1 MTLLNN
7 LAFDNFSIDK
17 DSVRTVDDNG
27 FLHVA
32 VSPVTKEQVAPYY
45 GHEIPNHEELGFE
58 SDVIY
63 HGYRPASEL
72 SKPDTI
78 QSLNGIP
85 IQFEHHADY
94 ANAPAKDTRIGSTG
108 DDAKW
113 ESPYLTNSL
122 HFHDAKAID
131 RIKDGSMRELSLAY
145 RYTPVKK
152 EGEFEGQH
160 YDFVMTDINCN
171 HVALVEEG
179 RAGHDVL
186 VEDAQIKEK
195 NTMADNAAIETA
207 EKNLAQSILD
217 LHKAKE
223 GNVVD
228 KDDTPATDGKLEALI
243 EAIKANGDE
252 DKYKDI
258 LNSAED
264 DDLDASEPAEDD
276 DLDTSGDDSKKDDSV
291 DATDDDLDDSD
302 SAEDEEP
309 NDNTQAED
317 DDDKVIG
324 DALKQCGLDDAS
336 PELKKAFITG
346 FKLSSEKDKNA
357 DKPLGQDAQI
367 KVAVKAVNRQ
377 LKLKYAAANECRQIL
392 GNVNAMAF
400 DSAGQIYRAAAK
412 KLGIRNC
419 NQLTGKAAK
428 AVISAL
434 TATKDKR
441 TVMAT
446 DSAPTAKN
454 SAISAIL
461 TNVQVGV

>member
-1 MTLLNN
+1 MPIS

-160 YDFVMTDINCN
+160 YNFVMTDINCN

-195 NTMADNAAIETA
+195 NTMADNAAIENA

-309 NDNTQAED
+309 NDNTQTED
-317 DDDKVIG
+317 DGDKVIG

-377 LKLKYAAANECRQIL
+377 LKLKFAAANECRQIL

-412 KLGIRNC
+412 KLGIRNY

-454 SAISAIL
+454 SAISEIL

>member
-1 MTLLNN
+1 MPIS

-160 YDFVMTDINCN
+160 YNFVMTDINCN

-195 NTMADNAAIETA
+195 NTMADNAAIENA

-309 NDNTQAED
+309 NDNTQTED
-317 DDDKVIG
+317 DGDKVIG

-346 FKLSSEKDKNA
+346 FKLSSKKDKNA

-412 KLGIRNC
+412 KLGIRNY

-454 SAISAIL
+454 SAISEIL

>member
-1 MTLLNN
+1 MPTS

-32 VSPVTKEQVAPYY
+32 VSPVTKEQVVPYY

-195 NTMADNAAIETA
+195 NTMADNAAIENA

-412 KLGIRNC
+412 KLGIRNY

-446 DSAPTAKN
+446 DSAPTTQN

-461 TNVQVGV
+461 NNVRIGV

>member
-1 MTLLNN
+1 MPTS

-113 ESPYLTNSL
+113 EAPYLTNSL
-122 HFHDAKAID
+122 HFHDAKAIN

-152 EGEFEGQH
+152 EGEFDGQH

-179 RAGHDVL
+179 RARHDVL

-195 NTMADNAAIETA
+195 NTMADNAAIENA

-223 GNVVD
+223 GDMVD
-228 KDDTPATDGKLEALI
+228 KDNTPATDGKLEALI

-264 DDLDASEPAEDD
+264 DDLETSEPAEDD
-276 DLDTSGDDSKKDDSV
+276 DLDTSDNGSEHEEPV
-291 DATDDDLDDSD
+291 DATDDDLDDTD
-302 SAEDEEP
+302 SAKDEEP
-309 NDNTQAED
+309 NDNAQAED

-324 DALKQCGLDDAS
+324 DALKQCGLDEAS

-346 FKLSSEKDKNA
+346 FKLSSEKDKNT
-357 DKPLGQDAQI
+357 DKSLGQDAQI

-392 GNVNAMAF
+392 GNVDAMAF
-400 DSAGQIYRAAAK
+400 DSAGQIYREAAK
-412 KLGIRNC
+412 KLGIRNY

-454 SAISAIL
+454 SAISEIL

>member
-309 NDNTQAED
+309 NDNIQTEN

-412 KLGIRNC
+412 KLGIRNY

-454 SAISAIL
+454 SAISEIL

>member
-1 MTLLNN
+1 MPIS

-195 NTMADNAAIETA
+195 NTMADNAAIENA

-264 DDLDASEPAEDD
+264 NDLDASEPAEDD
-276 DLDTSGDDSKKDDSV
+276 DLDTSDDDSKKDDSV

-309 NDNTQAED
+309 NDNTQTED

-412 KLGIRNC
+412 KLGIRNY

-446 DSAPTAKN
+446 DSAPTTQN

-461 TNVQVGV
+461 NNVRIGV

>member
-1 MTLLNN
+1 MPIS

-195 NTMADNAAIETA
+195 NTMADNAAIENA

-309 NDNTQAED
+309 NDNTQTED

-412 KLGIRNC
+412 ELGIRNY

-446 DSAPTAKN
+446 DSAPTTQN

-461 TNVQVGV
+461 NNVRIGV

>member
-113 ESPYLTNSL
+113 EAPYLTNSL

-195 NTMADNAAIETA
+195 NTMADNAAIENA

-264 DDLDASEPAEDD
+264 DDLDTSEPAEDD

-309 NDNTQAED
+309 NDNIQTEN

-412 KLGIRNC
+412 KLGIRNY

-454 SAISAIL
+454 SAISEIL

>member
-1 MTLLNN
+1 MPIS

-27 FLHVA
+27 FLHIA

-309 NDNTQAED
+309 NDNIQTEN

-412 KLGIRNC
+412 KLGIRNY

-454 SAISAIL
+454 SAISEIL

>member
-1 MTLLNN
+1 MPIS

-309 NDNTQAED
+309 NDNIQTED

-412 KLGIRNC
+412 KLGIRNY

-454 SAISAIL
+454 SAISEIL

>member
-1 MTLLNN
+1 MPIS

-160 YDFVMTDINCN
+160 YNFVMTDINCN

-195 NTMADNAAIETA
+195 NTMADNAAIENA

-309 NDNTQAED
+309 NDNTQTED
-317 DDDKVIG
+317 DGDKVIG

-412 KLGIRNC
+412 KLGIRNY

-454 SAISAIL
+454 SAISEIL

>member
-1 MTLLNN
+1 MPTS

-309 NDNTQAED
+309 NDNIQTEN

-412 KLGIRNC
+412 KLGIRNY

-454 SAISAIL
+454 SAISEIL

>member
-1 MTLLNN
+1 MPTS

-160 YDFVMTDINCN
+160 YNFVMTDINCN

-195 NTMADNAAIETA
+195 NTMADNAAIENA

-309 NDNTQAED
+309 NDNTQTED
-317 DDDKVIG
+317 DGDKVIG

-412 KLGIRNC
+412 KLGIRNY

-454 SAISAIL
+454 SAISEIL

>member
-1 MTLLNN
+1 MPIS

-122 HFHDAKAID
+122 HFHDAKAIA

-195 NTMADNAAIETA
+195 NTMADNAAIENA

-309 NDNTQAED
+309 NDNTQTED

-412 KLGIRNC
+412 KLGIRNY

-446 DSAPTAKN
+446 DSAPTPQN

-461 TNVQVGV
+461 NNVRIGV

>member
-1 MTLLNN
+1 MPIS

-195 NTMADNAAIETA
+195 NTMADNAAIENA

-264 DDLDASEPAEDD
+264 DDLDASEPAKDD
-276 DLDTSGDDSKKDDSV
+276 DLDTSDDDSKKDDSV

-412 KLGIRNC
+412 KLGIRNY

-446 DSAPTAKN
+446 DSAPTTKN

-461 TNVQVGV
+461 NNVRIGV

>member
-1 MTLLNN
+1 MPIS

-309 NDNTQAED
+309 NDNIQTEN

-412 KLGIRNC
+412 KLGIRNY

-454 SAISAIL
+454 SAISEIL

>member
-1 MTLLNN
+1 MPIS

-160 YDFVMTDINCN
+160 YNFVMTDINCN

-179 RAGHDVL
+179 RVGHDVL

-195 NTMADNAAIETA
+195 NTMADNAAIENA

-309 NDNTQAED
+309 NDNTQTED
-317 DDDKVIG
+317 DGDKVIG

-412 KLGIRNC
+412 KLGIRNY

-454 SAISAIL
+454 SAISEIL

>member
-1 MTLLNN
+1 MPIS

-195 NTMADNAAIETA
+195 NTMADNAAIENA

-309 NDNTQAED
+309 NDNIQTEN

-412 KLGIRNC
+412 KLGIRNY

-454 SAISAIL
+454 SAISEIL

>member
-1 MTLLNN
+1 MPIS

-195 NTMADNAAIETA
+195 NTMADNAAIENA

-309 NDNTQAED
+309 NDNTQTED

-336 PELKKAFITG
+336 PEFKKAFITG

-412 KLGIRNC
+412 KLGIRNY

-454 SAISAIL
+454 SAISEIL

>member
-1 MTLLNN
+1 MPTS

-72 SKPDTI
+72 SKLDTI

-152 EGEFEGQH
+152 EGEFDGQH

-195 NTMADNAAIETA
+195 NTMADNAAIENA

-276 DLDTSGDDSKKDDSV
+276 DLDTSDDDSKKDDSV
-291 DATDDDLDDSD
+291 DVTDDDLDDSD

-446 DSAPTAKN
+446 DSAPTTKN
-454 SAISAIL
+454 SAISEIL
-461 TNVQVGV
+461 NNVRIGV

>member
-1 MTLLNN
+1 MPIS

-122 HFHDAKAID
+122 HFHDAKAIN

-160 YDFVMTDINCN
+160 YNFVMTDINCN

-195 NTMADNAAIETA
+195 NTMADNAAIENA

-291 DATDDDLDDSD
+291 NATDDDLDDSD

-309 NDNTQAED
+309 NDNIQTEN

-412 KLGIRNC
+412 KLGIRNY

-454 SAISAIL
+454 SAISEIL

>member
-1 MTLLNN
+1 MPTS

-160 YDFVMTDINCN
+160 YNFVMTDINCN

-195 NTMADNAAIETA
+195 NTMADNAAIENA

-309 NDNTQAED
+309 NDNIQTED

-412 KLGIRNC
+412 KLGIRNY

-454 SAISAIL
+454 SAISEIL